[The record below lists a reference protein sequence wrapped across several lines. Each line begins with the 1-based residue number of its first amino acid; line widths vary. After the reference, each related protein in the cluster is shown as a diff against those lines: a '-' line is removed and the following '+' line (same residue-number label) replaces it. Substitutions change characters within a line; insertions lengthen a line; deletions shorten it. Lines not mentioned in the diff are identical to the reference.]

1 MDRKPSQRKWE
12 MGTQESKSLSD
23 QEMVEEVQR
32 TYLLGCVLQGLCSSP
47 IRTSFNNNIIASNA
61 IEIVELTI
69 NGIKRWK
76 EGEDGRT

>member
-32 TYLLGCVLQGLCSSP
+32 TYLLGCVLQGLCSNE
-47 IRTSFNNNIIASNA
+47 IRSTYSDVMIGSSA
-61 IEIVELTI
+61 INIVELVM
-69 NGIKRWK
+69 NGIKKWK